1 MLKSCVGIYKI
12 VYLGMINAET
22 ILATDFTQEATVIT
36 LTSIPTV
43 QEQNELFGSD
53 ESIILEF

>member
-1 MLKSCVGIYKI
+1 MLKSCAGIYKI
-12 VYLGMINAET
+12 VYLGMRNTET